1 MKPFPLFLLL
11 LFYGHAPQAQSVI
24 SVTAPPMGWMSWNSL
39 AEQVNERDLKEM
51 ADVMVSRGMVAAGYN
66 YIFIDDGW
74 QGGRDNRNN
83 LIPDPVKFP
92 SGIRSLADYM
102 HQRGIRLGIYSD
114 AAPLTCAGY
123 TASLGFEEQDARTFA
138 SWQIDYLKYDYC
150 NAPPDVETARVRYK
164 AMADALQKT
173 GRQILFAVCEWG
185 ERQPWLWAAAAG
197 GHLWRT
203 THDIRDKWKRRPEEK
218 WGLGILDILDANA
231 QLSVYAGP
239 GRWND
244 ADMLVAG
251 LYGKK
256 GPSGDGGGTGCT
268 DIEYQSQF
276 SLWSVMNAPLYASN
290 DLRLMNDKTLD
301 ILLNREVIA
310 VQQDPLAKQGERI
323 IADSVWNVF
332 LKPLQNGDYCLAI
345 LNRSEHPERLV
356 FDFDQWGLP
365 GKYLIRDLWLHRTTG
380 SGKNWTGDVMPHE
393 TRLLRLTQDR

>member
-150 NAPPDVETARVRYK
+150 NAPPDQETARVRYK

-218 WGLGILDILDANA
+218 WGLGILDILDAKA
-231 QLSVYAGP
+231 QLSV
-239 GRWND
+239 
-244 ADMLVAG
+244 
-251 LYGKK
+251 
-256 GPSGDGGGTGCT
+256 
-268 DIEYQSQF
+268 
-276 SLWSVMNAPLYASN
+276 
-290 DLRLMNDKTLD
+290 
-301 ILLNREVIA
+301 
-310 VQQDPLAKQGERI
+310 
-323 IADSVWNVF
+323 
-332 LKPLQNGDYCLAI
+332 
-345 LNRSEHPERLV
+345 
-356 FDFDQWGLP
+356 
-365 GKYLIRDLWLHRTTG
+365 
-380 SGKNWTGDVMPHE
+380 
-393 TRLLRLTQDR
+393 